1 MNRYVPKRRFK
12 GFIETWEEKKLG
24 EVTHKIDYGL
34 NAPAGRYDGKNKYI
48 RITDID
54 ETTRIFL
61 NTDLTSP
68 ECNLEIADNYLLKN
82 KDILFARTGASVGKS
97 YIYRKSDG
105 KVYFAGFLIRFRID
119 NNHSDEFIYQYT
131 FTKHYKKFVLITS
144 QRSGQPGI
152 NSQEYAEMKILFP
165 SLTEQKRIGSFFKNL
180 DKQIDK
186 QGKKVEKLKNLK
198 QAYSSEM
205 FPAEGE
211 LFPKRRF
218 KGFTEP
224 WEESKFDKIFNV
236 SQGLQIPINKR
247 FLEPG
252 DDRYF
257 YITNEF
263 LKENNDEKFFIENPS
278 KNVLCNI
285 DDILITRTGNTG
297 IIVSDVEGCFH
308 NNFFKLDYD
317 KNKYDKKFLVNYLSS
332 DLIQRIIIKNS
343 GGSTIPDLSHKSF
356 YSILGKFPT
365 IEEQKLIGAFLEK
378 LDNEIYL
385 EQKKLEKL
393 KQLKQAYLEEMFV

>member
-1 MNRYVPKRRFK
+1 MNRNIPKRRFK
-12 GFIETWEEKKLG
+12 GFTEPWKEKKLDKISHRLDNQRIPISENKRIPGNIPYYGANGIQDFVRGYTHDG
-24 EVTHKIDYGL
+24 EHVLLAEDGANDLIDYPVQYVLGKIWVNNHAHVLKGKENILDNKFLYVAIKNMDLRPYLVGGGRAKL
-34 NAPAGRYDGKNKYI
+34 NA
-48 RITDID
+48 DIMM
-54 ETTRIFL
+54 
-61 NTDLTSP
+61 
-68 ECNLEIADNYLLKN
+68 NLV
-82 KDILFARTGASVGKS
+82 ILIPPF
-97 YIYRKSDG
+97 
-105 KVYFAGFLIRFRID
+105 
-119 NNHSDEFIYQYT
+119 E
-131 FTKHYKKFVLITS
+131 
-144 QRSGQPGI
+144 
-152 NSQEYAEMKILFP
+152 
-165 SLTEQKRIGSFFKNL
+165 EQKLIGSFFKKLDDEINL
-180 DKQIDK
+180 EQ
-186 QGKKVEKLKNLK
+186 KKLEKLKNLK
-198 QAYSSEM
+198 KAYLSEM

-224 WEESKFDKIFNV
+224 WEESEFDKIFNV

-365 IEEQKLIGAFLEK
+365 IEEQKLIGAFLKK